1 MGLSRPATFRRMLE
15 IIERNDPGY
24 AILRRTVLS
33 TDLEWKYAPTQ
44 AMDFRAQSLKVR
56 E

>member
-1 MGLSRPATFRRMLE
+1 MGLSRPATFRRMLK

-24 AILRRTVLS
+24 AILHRAVL
-33 TDLEWKYAPTQ
+33 